1 MKYFFITGSSR
12 GLGKALV
19 NLLLRDPENRVVG
32 IARTNTIQHPN
43 YSFYQL
49 DLSDISKVKQ
59 KASDIFKGLDEA
71 EKIVL
76 INNAGV
82 LGKVGHVGKVPSETF
97 EYVYNVNL
105 VAPAILTNEFI
116 NCYLSCVACHKLI
129 VNVSSGAARKPTDG
143 WAAYCSSKAAL
154 DMFSQVVGVEK
165 QKDKNNLK
173 IISVAPGI
181 VDTDMQTEIRHADR
195 EDFSRVDEFIEYKKE
210 NMLMSPEK
218 VAEKYLHIINNEDQ
232 FTERVISVR
241 DVY

>member
-59 KASDIFKGLDEA
+59 KSSDIFKGLDEA